1 MPEIC
6 YVSRVAIEM
15 CQPVFDIAAILNRN
29 PTSFNALISMAMCCE
44 RCLYFLG
51 RFAFMHHCR
60 DSVGVTPRLL
70 NVDRKDIVLL
80 QPAYKI
86 MND

>member
-6 YVSRVAIEM
+6 YVYSVAIELY
-15 CQPVFDIAAILNRN
+15 QLVFDIAAILNPS

-44 RCLYFLG
+44 CCLPFLG

-80 QPAYKI
+80 QPAYKMI
-86 MND
+86 NN